1 MYRIIPVIVFLF
13 FKLSTGSITTMAQ
26 DSKSETT
33 PVSNSWLEILD
44 REVRANGGRIPVDT
58 LISVVVDHEGSG
70 KAYSEPATE
79 REKTYVQAFIKLRS
93 LATALYKTEE
103 GRKAY
108 LELFNPDF
116 LDRIAERLDFDLS
129 KNKRVNLLSEKF
141 TSADMPFL
149 LEYIH
154 HNMTYVLNLE
164 PFFTKTYSAYGSED
178 DTKNYDPAP
187 GKNGLFRMT
196 GGNSNGQTV
205 RVNFSEKLGQMALL
219 TTWLIEG
226 NSELGIQALGI
237 RHPVVTGLLV
247 YHMDVMEHD
256 SFHALQYFFNPVD
269 YLNRLVD
276 REQPE
281 VMNPESPQYGLI
293 RKELVEKARFKLFYE
308 MDGFYI
314 SGFFRRGHESETLEA
329 ADLIEDMRSGKD
341 IIRGLTD
348 AGIRSSKINPFFDK
362 GSIMEWLQDGTNS
375 RDIVNVYLRA
385 DGGNPESNLWFLNDE
400 KVLPESMCGFMFTQ
414 FDPAIA
420 VDDLEAINEK
430 LAAGKKFSG
439 VQKKQI
445 TRQVYSIMK
454 VWESSVE
461 VQRANG
467 GLNAMMEEFP
477 YLKPVIDRYEGNPSS
492 GILGEINR
500 FRQLA
505 KKRELHCQTY
515 EVSNEHSEIK

>member
-1 MYRIIPVIVFLF
+1 MKILICSLLF
-13 FKLSTGSITTMAQ
+13 FTLYIWSHPLSAQ
-26 DSKSETT
+26 GTKYELP
-33 PVSNSWLEILD
+33 PVSNAWLEILD
-44 REVRANGGRIPVDT
+44 REVMVNGGRIPVDT
-58 LISVVVDHEGSG
+58 LISVVVDREGSG
-70 KAYSEPATE
+70 IAYSEPATE
-79 REKTYVQAFIKLRS
+79 REKAYVQAFIKLRS
-93 LATALYKTEE
+93 LATTLYKTEE
-103 GRKAY
+103 SRKAY
-108 LELFNPDF
+108 LDLFNPDF
-116 LDRIAERLDFDLS
+116 LDRIADRLDFDLS

-141 TSADMPFL
+141 APGDLPLL

-164 PFFTKTYSAYGSED
+164 PFFTKTYSAFGSED
-178 DTKNYDPAP
+178 DTKNYDPSP

-196 GGNSNGQTV
+196 CGKNNGQTV

-226 NSELGIQALGI
+226 NSELGIPALGI
-237 RHPVVTGLLV
+237 RHPVVIGLLV

-281 VMNPESPQYGLI
+281 VMDPGSPQYGLI

-329 ADLIEDMRSGKD
+329 PDMIEDMRSGKE
-341 IIRGLTD
+341 IINGLTD
-348 AGIRSSKINPFFDK
+348 TSIRISRIHPFFEK
-362 GSIMEWLQDGTNS
+362 GNILEWLQDSTNS

-385 DGGNPESNLWFLNDE
+385 DGGNPEGNLWFLDDE
-400 KVLPESMCGFMFTQ
+400 KVLPESMRGFMFTQ
-414 FDPAIA
+414 FDPATA
-420 VDDLEAINEK
+420 VVDLAAINEK
-430 LAAGKKFSG
+430 LAEGNKLTG
-439 VQKKQI
+439 IQKKQI

-467 GLNAMMEEFP
+467 DLNAMIEEFP
-477 YLKPVIDRYEGNPSS
+477 YLKPVIIRYEGDLSS
-492 GILGEINR
+492 VIVGEINR
-500 FRQLA
+500 FRKLA
-505 KKRELHCQTY
+505 PEKG
-515 EVSNEHSEIK
+515 IKFSDL